1 MTAMKALKEETR
13 DIHVRMQKKLGVKQ
27 LCSELACY
35 REHIARLEA
44 FHGVAE
50 VEWTPLLEETLS
62 DFSARQKTALL
73 ASDLGAVGGAQIEI
87 DGAAVPIP
95 TDPASALGAFY
106 VLEGPTLGG
115 RHLLPIVVAKL
126 RLNPRRGASYFASY
140 GAEVDVMWKRFSE
153 TVETHCATPRAQKTA
168 VQAAQATFL
177 AMEAWLCNEKRS

>member
-1 MTAMKALKEETR
+1 MTAMKALKEETWN
-13 DIHVRMQKKLGVKQ
+13 IHVRMQKKLGVKQ

-50 VEWTPLLEETLS
+50 VEWSPLLEETLS

-73 ASDLGAVGGAQIEI
+73 ASDLGAVGGVQV

-95 TDPASALGAFY
+95 TDRASALGAFY

-115 RHLLPIVVAKL
+115 RHLLPIVEAKL
-126 RLNPRRGASYFASY
+126 GLNSRRGASYFASY
-140 GAEVDVMWKRFSE
+140 GLKS
-153 TVETHCATPRAQKTA
+153 K
-168 VQAAQATFL
+168 
-177 AMEAWLCNEKRS
+177 